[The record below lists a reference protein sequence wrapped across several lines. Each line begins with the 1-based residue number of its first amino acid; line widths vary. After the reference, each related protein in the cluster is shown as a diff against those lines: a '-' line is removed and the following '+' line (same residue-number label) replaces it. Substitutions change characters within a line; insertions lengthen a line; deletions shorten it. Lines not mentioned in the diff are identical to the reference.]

1 MGIVELHLC
10 IFVQS
15 TIELH
20 LSELF
25 DGQRVYIIGVP
36 VTKAHQLSALSIIFL
51 SHGRSLRSDG
61 GIEAVKIQL
70 MEH

>member
-1 MGIVELHLC
+1 M
-10 IFVQS
+10 QS

-25 DGQRVYIIGVP
+25 DGQRVYIVGVS
-36 VTKAHQLSALSIIFL
+36 VTEAHQLSTLSIIFR
-51 SHGRSLRSDG
+51 SHGRSSRSDR